1 MDKTFIFVI
10 IDKLLEEVEKTEEI
24 LIISSKIN

>member
-24 LIISSKIN
+24 LIVSSKIN